1 MSTLV
6 RVIIGALIGLFIVV
20 VGLLQVDPSLNS
32 GTVSTNSNN
41 VTSLQEGTISVTLTG
56 QVIKEGTYTLEEGS
70 TLEDA
75 INKAG
80 GLTSSADSRGI
91 NENYILTSSISIYV
105 PAVSGYSQSCVIDDT
120 DTKVNVNSAS
130 ANELASVPGLS
141 QTLAER
147 IVAYR
152 EANGDFNTLE
162 ELQNVLGIGAKTYE
176 KIRDYLILSD

>member
-6 RVIIGALIGLFIVV
+6 KVIIGGLIGLFIVI
-20 VGLLQVDPSLNS
+20 VGLLQVDPSLQS
-32 GTVSTNSNN
+32 GVVTANSNN
-41 VTSLQEGTISVTLTG
+41 ITSVEEGKISVTLTG

-75 INKAG
+75 LNKAG
-80 GLTSSADSRGI
+80 GLTSAADTRGI
-91 NENYILTSSISIYV
+91 NEDYILTTSISIYV

-120 DTKVNVNSAS
+120 DTKVNVNTAS
-130 ANELASVPGLS
+130 ANELATVPGLS

-152 EANGDFNTLE
+152 EANGEFNTLE
-162 ELQNVLGIGAKTYE
+162 ELQNVLGIGSKTYE